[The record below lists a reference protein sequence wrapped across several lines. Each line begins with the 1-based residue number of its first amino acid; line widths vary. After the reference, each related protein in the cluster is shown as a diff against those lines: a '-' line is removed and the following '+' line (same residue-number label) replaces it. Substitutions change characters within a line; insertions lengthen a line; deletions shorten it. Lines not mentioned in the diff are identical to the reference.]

1 MMLKISDS
9 PGFAL
14 KTLYFGRGTLF
25 RRTLMHAS
33 LRWAAPALL
42 FALAVGCGRDP
53 SPSKK
58 GPSAETPKTDATPAI
73 ASANLVTLKVDG
85 MV

>member
-1 MMLKISDS
+1 
-9 PGFAL
+9 
-14 KTLYFGRGTLF
+14 
-25 RRTLMHAS
+25 MHAI
-33 LRWAAPALL
+33 LRWAAPAVL

-58 GPSAETPKTDATPAI
+58 GPSAETPKTDATTVLAG
-73 ASANLVTLKVDG
+73 ANLVTLKVDG